1 MKMKRVCV
9 CVFDRTNQVADN
21 FDGCETVA
29 KFDARSKKR
38 KKQFLVWTYPAE
50 SGRGAGQ
57 EGAGRRNDT
66 SIPEPKPKKGRGQK
80 KTNNRNRPAHAR
92 PTPTAGTRP
101 PIGRRWEP
109 PATNQR
115 SRPVDVRSGGGN
127 KNKQTKQA
135 NAKPKP
141 KPKNKK
147 TIGRGFEKRGRGRGA
162 EGVVIVEEHRH

>member
-1 MKMKRVCV
+1 MQ
-9 CVFDRTNQVADN
+9 DQ
-21 FDGCETVA
+21 
-29 KFDARSKKR
+29 KKR
-38 KKQFLVWTYPAE
+38 KKQFLVWTNPAE

-127 KNKQTKQA
+127 KNKQTNKTSQRETQTQTQKQE
-135 NAKPKP
+135 NDWPGIR
-141 KPKNKK
+141 KK
-147 TIGRGFEKRGRGRGA
+147 GAGPGCGGRGHRRGTSSLTTRRAKRKQEQCATR
-162 EGVVIVEEHRH
+162 ISQ